1 MAPPPT
7 STISPIIITLV
18 LKILMLVLLLASLV
32 VLATDTATL
41 SLSFYTTFVESKIH
55 FDDVYTYRYV
65 LASIIMG
72 LVYSVLQT
80 ALSLYH
86 IATGKRLIIGDGAFL
101 VDFYG
106 DKVISY
112 VLATGS
118 AAGFGATKDLK
129 ALADVTNV
137 DDLDDYFD
145 KAYAS
150 ASLLLFAFICAA
162 ILSVFSSYALPKMN
176 NQLPPIVAA
185 TLANPNPV
193 PRTIYDYSKP
203 TLTRAESSVING
215 VSEDAVRQR
224 LFPFSLRNKAKQWLN
239 SLPRGFIT
247 TWDQMTEKFL
257 LKYSP
262 PDKITMLRTY

>member
-18 LKILMLVLLLASLV
+18 LKILTLLLLLASLV

-162 ILSVFSSYALPKMN
+162 ILSVLSSYALPKMVN
-176 NQLPPIVAA
+176 SSNTQ
-185 TLANPNPV
+185 NPV
-193 PRTIYDYSKP
+193 
-203 TLTRAESSVING
+203 
-215 VSEDAVRQR
+215 
-224 LFPFSLRNKAKQWLN
+224 
-239 SLPRGFIT
+239 
-247 TWDQMTEKFL
+247 
-257 LKYSP
+257 
-262 PDKITMLRTY
+262 